1 MLTKHRQPSFNFDAY
16 GGSIESEDLLYNMN
30 DNEKNS
36 SIKNCIAHSSD
47 PEEHNEKQY
56 FIVNDIL
63 FNINDIRGPCGN
75 LECPIAVMAKQKLN
89 QLASSKSKVFVNFNL
104 NHML

>member
-1 MLTKHRQPSFNFDAY
+1 MLTKQRQPSFNFDAY

-30 DNEKNS
+30 DNEKKS
-36 SIKNCIAHSSD
+36 SNKKNLEHSSE
-47 PEEHNEKQY
+47 PEDENEKQY
-56 FIVNDIL
+56 FIVNNIL

-89 QLASSKSKVFVNFNL
+89 QLSSKKSKVL
-104 NHML
+104 